1 MINQE
6 ELSYINT
13 YLLKSGERIDFTNKS
28 TSGDSFFE
36 LKIIKQ
42 TERTL
47 RVVGLLI
54 IAAHEKKEESAI
66 VADELLSIAF
76 TPKKKVSLNE
86 HEKNTMEW
94 FNQGFIL
101 KEIRFKKDGKTP
113 DVIHYRM
120 SYWLY
125 KYQQNQ
131 IRAKEFK
138 IEKEFSSWK
147 GMAQSLVQISKADIS
162 NKRDK
167 GYHSCLSIVNEICQ
181 QSSFELKE
189 MPHFPSGW
197 SVSKR
202 IKFLHFILAFL
213 HICFHKNEFD
223 WKEIGASYYKEIGG
237 SKEFDQYKD
246 VYINQLEEWTNCP
259 AARLGMT
266 SLGKITPL
274 YFSGQITGL
283 FSDYRYGPVHS
294 LTDLSIA
301 EEEYTTNSTTL
312 WLVENRAILTRL
324 AAAKNFLEETDS
336 LVVCIDGH
344 LRSSHKNCIQQL
356 LTNGMIQQVLIWSDY
371 DLDGFQIAKEV
382 YLTVSEKYNGIIK
395 WITHTKEVLENLQD
409 YEAYM
414 QMLLKDRKI
423 EQEQVLG
430 GANEWKKWIK
440 H

>member
-1 MINQE
+1 
-6 ELSYINT
+6 
-13 YLLKSGERIDFTNKS
+13 
-28 TSGDSFFE
+28 
-36 LKIIKQ
+36 
-42 TERTL
+42 
-47 RVVGLLI
+47 
-54 IAAHEKKEESAI
+54 
-66 VADELLSIAF
+66 
-76 TPKKKVSLNE
+76 
-86 HEKNTMEW
+86 
-94 FNQGFIL
+94 
-101 KEIRFKKDGKTP
+101 
-113 DVIHYRM
+113 
-120 SYWLY
+120 
-125 KYQQNQ
+125 
-131 IRAKEFK
+131 
-138 IEKEFSSWK
+138 
-147 GMAQSLVQISKADIS
+147 
-162 NKRDK
+162 
-167 GYHSCLSIVNEICQ
+167 
-181 QSSFELKE
+181 
-189 MPHFPSGW
+189 
-197 SVSKR
+197 
-202 IKFLHFILAFL
+202 
-213 HICFHKNEFD
+213 
-223 WKEIGASYYKEIGG
+223 
-237 SKEFDQYKD
+237 
-246 VYINQLEEWTNCP
+246 
-259 AARLGMT
+259 MT